1 MVCLYIPEDKRCI
14 NIDVDITQRR
24 NDMLGS
30 DKRVLFQ
37 TRVNSDLLRKFR
49 EVQEK
54 QGRTARSLIEDYFY
68 QLVDADNRKE
78 IELEG
83 ERWQTK

>member
-1 MVCLYIPEDKRCI
+1 
-14 NIDVDITQRR
+14 
-24 NDMLGS
+24 MLEVE
-30 DKRVLFQ
+30 KRVLFQ

-83 ERWQTK
+83 ERWQTKKI

>member
-1 MVCLYIPEDKRCI
+1 
-14 NIDVDITQRR
+14 
-24 NDMLGS
+24 MLGS

>member
-1 MVCLYIPEDKRCI
+1 
-14 NIDVDITQRR
+14 
-24 NDMLGS
+24 MLGS

-68 QLVDADNRKE
+68 QLVDADNKRKE
-78 IELEG
+78 REEREG
-83 ERWQTK
+83 GTYRWQTK